1 MSFVDTVNTIDA
13 AEDAGFALTAQQQWR
28 LNALKDECRWADAAI
43 FLSIDI
49 EVSLDVHRLQRAFEQ
64 LQTQYPV
71 LCAQLRKQEMYL
83 RVRQFFAQ
91 TENAVPL
98 RVYEDVETTK
108 RKDELLHEWYAR
120 SIDVER
126 LPVIEALLVRC
137 SINSWHL
144 VIGVARFIIDD
155 RGVGFLYEKLVEN
168 YKNDNYR
175 KNHQAFSESVNAFD
189 ASATDADEGTFE
201 QYVEWHHEVVVDEDA
216 EGANAYWQEY
226 FSQGMDLQ
234 VPLHLPYR
242 LEDRISSI
250 AGISAI
256 ARTAL
261 HKQVPSAELVQALD
275 NFARVANHPME
286 LILQAAWWLLLARI
300 SDRMSFV
307 AAISHNART
316 DYEYFS
322 SAVGLF
328 EKTLPMVVQIDEKQS
343 FQSLLDKFNDTLN
356 THATYQEYWSP
367 LTGFTTTPRVGFS
380 ANTDLPVQ
388 HVEGAIW
395 TPQFTADLSSSF
407 ELLLKPSVDVEGR
420 LSELELIYQREHYS
434 EISVAGLLE
443 QYCVLLQNIVND
455 AATSVGRLSLLGDA
469 ERQRLLSLNPSRICL
484 DNLPLLPEKINAW
497 AATQPDIIAVLGN
510 TAGGKTGSETQL
522 TYSELQTE
530 SDLLASYLQQQGID
544 AGAIVALALPRS
556 TALIVAML
564 AVWRIGAAYL
574 PLDPQWPVARKK
586 CILEQSSARL
596 VLTSTASTAEFSEA
610 EIPVHDIVQARK
622 SVADNFVFQPHEI
635 SADDAAYVLFTSGST
650 GNPKG
655 VVIEHRQLRNYV
667 EAVTQQLELNSC
679 RHVAFSSTV
688 AADLGH
694 TALYGAL
701 YNGAT
706 LHIANDEVMQS
717 PSAFANYI
725 KERSID
731 CIKVVPSHLAA
742 LLDIDDAVLPKMVVL
757 GGEPVAA
764 ALVERIRRIRPDC
777 SLYNHYGPTE
787 TTVGVLVHAIDSN
800 ERSAHRFP
808 LTQVLANNEI
818 YLLDA
823 EYRPVATG
831 ELGEVFIG
839 GQQLCRG
846 YSSVSTDSSP
856 NNGSLENDSAKNSP
870 FIKNPFNDGERL
882 YATGDL
888 ARYRPEGGIQLYGR
902 RDHQVKIRGFRI
914 ELAEIEV
921 ELKRFAEIAEAVALI
936 DAAQDAGAMAF
947 VTLARGA
954 SVEALDAI
962 KIKLAA
968 NLPAAMVPR
977 RLQWIEHMPRLGN
990 GKIDRRALEEQ
1001 IVLVLEHVYHAPR
1014 SALETLL
1021 AKRMAQLLGL
1031 DRLSIDLDF
1040 FAAGGHSLLVI
1051 KLAASIRK
1059 QLHCE
1064 INAHTVF
1071 DHPTAASLAEILL
1084 TQELAPGELERKAAA
1099 RLRFEALTP
1108 EQQAAMQEKA
1118 RALKN
1123 ISKSV

>member
-1 MSFVDTVNTIDA
+1 MSFVDTVNTIDT

-28 LNALKDECRWADAAI
+28 LNALKGECRWADAAI

-49 EVSLDVHRLQRAFEQ
+49 EGSLDVLRLQRAFEQ

-83 RVRQFFAQ
+83 GVRQFFAQ

-120 SIDVER
+120 STDVER

-137 SINSWHL
+137 SMNSWHL
-144 VIGVARFIIDD
+144 VIGVARFMIDD
-155 RGVGFLYEKLVEN
+155 RGAGFLHEKLVEN

-175 KNHQAFSESVNAFD
+175 KNHQAFSENESAFD
-189 ASATDADEGTFE
+189 AGATDADEGTFE

-226 FSQGMDLQ
+226 FSQGADVQ

-242 LEDRISSI
+242 LENRISSI
-250 AGISAI
+250 AGISDI

-261 HKQVPSAELVQALD
+261 HKQAPSAELVQALD
-275 NFARVANHPME
+275 NFARVANHSIE

-300 SDRMSFV
+300 SDRVSFV

-322 SAVGLF
+322 AAVGLF
-328 EKTLPMVVQIDEKQS
+328 EKTLPIVVQIDEKRS

-434 EISVAGLLE
+434 EIAVAGLLE

-469 ERQRLLSLNPSRICL
+469 ERQRLLSLNPSRICF

-497 AATQPDIIAVLGN
+497 ATTQPDIIAVLGN
-510 TAGGKTGSETQL
+510 KAGGKTGSEAQL

-586 CILEQSSARL
+586 RILEQSSARL
-596 VLTSTASTAEFSEA
+596 VLTSTASIAEFSEA
-610 EIPVHDIVQARK
+610 EIPVHDIVQARE
-622 SVADNFVFQPHEI
+622 SAADNFVFQPHEI

-706 LHIANDEVMQS
+706 LYIANDEVMQS

-731 CIKVVPSHLAA
+731 CIKIVPSHLAA

-764 ALVERIRRIRPDC
+764 ALVERIRQIRPDC
-777 SLYNHYGPTE
+777 RLYNHYGPTE

-800 ERSAHRFP
+800 ERSAQRIP
-808 LTQVLANNEI
+808 LTQMLANNEI

-846 YSSVSTDSSP
+846 YLSASMDSWP
-856 NNGSLENDSAKNSP
+856 NNGSLENDSAKNHP
-870 FIKNPFNDGERL
+870 FIKSPFNDGERL

-914 ELAEIEV
+914 ELAEIEI

-936 DAAQDAGAMAF
+936 DAAQDAGTMAF

-968 NLPAAMVPR
+968 NLPAAMMPR

-1001 IVLVLEHVYHAPR
+1001 IVLVPEHVYHAPR

-1064 INAHTVF
+1064 ISAHTVF

-1108 EQQAAMQEKA
+1108 EQQAAMLEKA

-1123 ISKSV
+1123 KSESV